1 MNLRFSKGARG
12 VGVGAFAGLVLT
24 TSLAFAVSTTLEVK
38 ISNVGGTLLTP
49 LWVGFHNGTFDIY
62 DGGTAASVALERL
75 AEDGN
80 TGPLAAD
87 FLGSGA
93 GTIEETLP
101 GGPVGPGGMASQLF
115 TLESSSSTNQYFS
128 YAAMV
133 IPSND
138 AFIANGDPQGIQ
150 VFDDS
155 GSFLGAD
162 FFILGSSVLDAG
174 TEVNDEIPAN
184 TAALEQMAPNTG
196 VTEGGVIAA
205 HSGFMAGGNILAAFP
220 DGDFTQDNYQVARI
234 TIFQAT
240 APIPEPSTGL
250 LLGTGLIG
258 LMGYVW
264 RKKSIRASSIV

>member
-1 MNLRFSKGARG
+1 MKLRLWAGAHV
-12 VGVGAFAGLVLT
+12 VGVGGIAGLVLT
-24 TSLAFAVSTTLEVK
+24 TSLVFAASTTLEVK

-49 LWVGFHNGTFDIY
+49 LWVGFHDGTFDTY
-62 DGGTAASVALERL
+62 DNGTAASAALERL

-80 TGPLAAD
+80 TAPLADD
-87 FLGSGA
+87 FLESG
-93 GTIEETLP
+93 GRTIEATLP
-101 GGPVGPGGMASQLF
+101 GGPVGPGGVASQLF
-115 TLESSSSTNQYFS
+115 TLDSSLSTNQYFS

-138 AFIANGDPQGIQ
+138 AFIANGDPESIQ

-184 TAALEQMAPNTG
+184 TAALAQIAPNTG
-196 VTEGGVIAA
+196 VTEGGVVAA
-205 HSGFMAGGNILAAFP
+205 HSGFIAGGNILTAFP
-220 DGDFTQDNYQVARI
+220 DGDFTQDSYQVARI
-234 TIFQAT
+234 TISQAT

-250 LLGTGLIG
+250 LLGTGLVG
-258 LMGYVW
+258 LMGYFW
-264 RKKSIRASSIV
+264 RKKSTRA